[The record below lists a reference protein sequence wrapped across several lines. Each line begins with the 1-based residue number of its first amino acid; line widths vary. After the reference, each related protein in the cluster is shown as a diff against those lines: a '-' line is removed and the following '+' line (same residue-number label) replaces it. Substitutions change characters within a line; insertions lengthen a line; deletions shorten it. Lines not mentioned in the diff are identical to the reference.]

1 MKIKKIISL
10 FFIFSVSATLLAQN
24 YPVTLRVVDK
34 TFGVRTSNDIS
45 QDEKNIVAGLSEE
58 LKFQG
63 QGGGK
68 WYYPLFKMPGTTGEV
83 VKNDTAWIW
92 QATIQ
97 APVGEHSWR
106 PCMKSAGYNSLNK
119 VVAYYGEKDEL
130 TFNVDASGKV
140 NGTTEITIRDE
151 KYPVV
156 LKVIDKSKGK
166 KTNAGAFSEE
176 NIYLT

>member
-63 QGGGK
+63 H
-68 WYYPLFKMPGTTGEV
+68 YAHD
-83 VKNDTAWIW
+83 KNLKNI
-92 QATIQ
+92 
-97 APVGEHSWR
+97 R
-106 PCMKSAGYNSLNK
+106 
-119 VVAYYGEKDEL
+119 KD
-130 TFNVDASGKV
+130 FVC
-140 NGTTEITIRDE
+140 
-151 KYPVV
+151 
-156 LKVIDKSKGK
+156 
-166 KTNAGAFSEE
+166 
-176 NIYLT
+176 

>member
-1 MKIKKIISL
+1 M
-10 FFIFSVSATLLAQN
+10 
-24 YPVTLRVVDK
+24 
-34 TFGVRTSNDIS
+34 
-45 QDEKNIVAGLSEE
+45 SEE

-130 TFNVDASGKV
+130 TFNVDASG
-140 NGTTEITIRDE
+140 ESERD
-151 KYPVV
+151 
-156 LKVIDKSKGK
+156 
-166 KTNAGAFSEE
+166 N
-176 NIYLT
+176 